1 MLTFTRGYI
10 AIKLG
15 LGEPPWSI
23 HAGFMLDFWLAF
35 HWGTMSQSGGGLT
48 WDESNH
54 PTLSCLAA
62 ASSRERERYSYFRNK
77 MEGAKEL
84 QWATDRV
91 SQHDRYDRSL
101 FYLFDLAFGGYTIIS
116 SQLESLTHLK
126 DMASHGVSNHLLGA
140 FKKTWCVFYDSYA
153 LAVLLVHWQGSLQ
166 PGLLG
171 MTHKPRRSA
180 LWGRKMLAL
189 SAPPS
194 PVSGSSSQV
203 LRCGNQS
210 QPSAVAGTPA
220 CLLGT
225 CHLQMNSAQNPGD
238 DSRGLYYL
246 KQTFTL
252 WNIIIQW
259 GNPW

>member
-1 MLTFTRGYI
+1 
-10 AIKLG
+10 
-15 LGEPPWSI
+15 
-23 HAGFMLDFWLAF
+23 
-35 HWGTMSQSGGGLT
+35 
-48 WDESNH
+48 
-54 PTLSCLAA
+54 
-62 ASSRERERYSYFRNK
+62 
-77 MEGAKEL
+77 
-84 QWATDRV
+84 
-91 SQHDRYDRSL
+91 
-101 FYLFDLAFGGYTIIS
+101 
-116 SQLESLTHLK
+116 
-126 DMASHGVSNHLLGA
+126 
-140 FKKTWCVFYDSYA
+140 
-153 LAVLLVHWQGSLQ
+153 
-166 PGLLG
+166 
-171 MTHKPRRSA
+171 
-180 LWGRKMLAL
+180 MLAL

-238 DSRGLYYL
+238 DSSGLYYL

>member
-1 MLTFTRGYI
+1 
-10 AIKLG
+10 
-15 LGEPPWSI
+15 
-23 HAGFMLDFWLAF
+23 
-35 HWGTMSQSGGGLT
+35 
-48 WDESNH
+48 
-54 PTLSCLAA
+54 
-62 ASSRERERYSYFRNK
+62 

-140 FKKTWCVFYDSYA
+140 FKKKWCVFYDSYA

-194 PVSGSSSQV
+194 PWAAAAP
-203 LRCGNQS
+203 RCFAAAINPNHRQW
-210 QPSAVAGTPA
+210 QAHRHV
-220 CLLGT
+220 CLALVIFRWT
-225 CHLQMNSAQNPGD
+225 A
-238 DSRGLYYL
+238 L
-246 KQTFTL
+246 KTL
-252 WNIIIQW
+252 VMILVDYTTWNKLLHCGI
-259 GNPW
+259 